1 MKNYQNI
8 TLSNKVEAIPITQ
21 DKMEDYIPEAR
32 ELLTNTADDIG
43 KQSDAILEIV
53 KRLIQYNNE
62 VKMTKYLD
70 LLAKEF
76 NIKKGNFTTAK
87 KQIRLELNST
97 KDENGESSSV
107 ISRVENHISK
117 NYDIYFNVVANQ
129 FMSREKGDLEYS
141 ELNIDN
147 IYRQLKKTHIN
158 YSISD
163 IKSLMKSDYVPQKNV
178 FKEYFNNLPVWD
190 GEDHIKNLSEYIKIQ
205 EILKGSQE
213 RSRFENMFCKM
224 MVRSVACSLEADFN
238 KHCFTLVHEKQSS
251 GKTTFLRWLCPPQ
264 LEDYYTENIGTG
276 KDDLIALT
284 ENFIVNI
291 DELSVLSKYDI
302 NALKSVMSKHRVK
315 VRLPYGDR
323 PEILQRRCNFVASTN
338 RLEFL
343 NDETGS
349 VRWVCFLIDYID
361 WDYNKKI
368 DINKVWAQAYYL
380 FKNTSFDY
388 QLTPEEIVE
397 NENSNKTFLIR
408 SPEME
413 LIQMYLIP
421 GNKRLYE
428 STPEKVEF
436 MTATTILTYLN
447 EKNRS
452 NIKLTNVNVGKS
464 LKMLGFPRD
473 SHYESG
479 DQMSLKG
486 YFVIRKDNQE
496 GFRNE

>member
-368 DINKVWAQAYYL
+368 DINKVWAQAYHL

>member
-1 MKNYQNI
+1 MKNYQPI
-8 TLSNKVEAIPITQ
+8 TLSNKVETISVKE

-32 ELLTNTADDIG
+32 NVLMNAADDIG
-43 KQSDAILEIV
+43 VQSEAILEIV
-53 KRLIQYNNE
+53 SQLIQYDNTI
-62 VKMTKYLD
+62 MMMKYLD
-70 LLAKEF
+70 LLSAEF
-76 NIKKGNFTTAK
+76 NIKKGDFKIAIN
-87 KQIRLELNST
+87 QVSSELNST
-97 KDENGESSSV
+97 KDENGKSSSL
-107 ISRVENHISK
+107 ISRVESYISK
-117 NYDIYFNVVANQ
+117 NYDIYFNVIANR
-129 FMSREKGDLEYS
+129 FMAREKGDLEYS

-147 IYRQLKKTHIN
+147 IYRQLKKSHIN

-163 IKSLMKSDYVPQKNV
+163 IKSLMKSDYVPRKNV
-178 FKEYFNNLPVWD
+178 FMEYFKNLPEWD
-190 GEDHIKNLSEYIKIQ
+190 GEDHIKNLSGFIKVQ
-205 EILKGSQE
+205 ELSKYSQE
-213 RSRFENMFCKM
+213 RSRFENMFRKM
-224 MVRSVACSLEADFN
+224 LVRSVACGLEVDFN

-302 NALKSVMSKHRVK
+302 NALKSVMSKHKVK

-343 NDETGS
+343 NDETGH
-349 VRWVCFLIDYID
+349 VRWVCFLIDNID

-368 DINKVWAQAYYL
+368 DINKVWAQAYHL
-380 FKNTSFDY
+380 FQNTTFNY
-388 QLTPEEIVE
+388 QLTQEEIVE
-397 NENSNKTFLIR
+397 NDELNSAFVIR

-413 LIQMYLIP
+413 LIQMHLMP

-428 STPEKVEF
+428 SAPEKVEF
-436 MTATTILTYLN
+436 MTATAILTYLN

-452 NIKLTNVNVGKS
+452 NIRLTNINVGKS

-473 SHYESG
+473 THYESEQ
-479 DQMSLKG
+479 QMSLKG
-486 YFVIRKDNQE
+486 YFVIQKENQE
-496 GFRNE
+496 NFEN